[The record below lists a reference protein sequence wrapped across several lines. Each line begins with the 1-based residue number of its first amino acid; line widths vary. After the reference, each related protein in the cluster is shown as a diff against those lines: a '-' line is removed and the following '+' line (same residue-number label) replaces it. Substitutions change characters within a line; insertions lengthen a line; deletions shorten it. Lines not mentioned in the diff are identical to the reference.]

1 MMQVDLHGGFGE
13 KGRTSVALR
22 SANSH
27 ILLDVGIKVGTS
39 GRDYYPAIGVEARTI
54 EALFLSHAHEDHVG
68 ALSWLLAEGYR
79 GPIFMTKETCEEA
92 PDTLAHYADPAQL
105 ERYPFP
111 RDRVELFR
119 PGDTLTLGDL
129 TIRTGRSGHVVGGV
143 WFAVDNGE
151 DTIVYSADVLPDS
164 KVFVMDPLPPCD
176 LLILDASYGADPVSG
191 DARAGE
197 IAAWVARH
205 PEGCLLP
212 TPLFGRSLE
221 LLAIMPRC
229 FAIHASM
236 RQALAIQIAATGAL
250 YPASVERL
258 NRQLASAIDWHD
270 DEPLPACP
278 LLADD
283 GMGAAGPSATL
294 IPRADECS
302 YPVLLTG
309 HLPASSPGD
318 LLHRRGRASWIRM
331 PTHPT
336 LSGNLEIWRR
346 AGEPETLGHSCTP
359 SMLEELG
366 HHITSLR
373 TDARTGQNLTLV
385 EGQIAVEGQAA

>member
-22 SANSH
+22 SASSH
-27 ILLDVGIKVGTS
+27 ILLDVGIKVGAS
-39 GRDYYPAIGVEARTI
+39 GPEYYPVIGRELETI
-54 EALFLSHAHEDHVG
+54 QALFLSHAHEDHVG
-68 ALSWLLAEGYR
+68 ALSWLLAEGYD
-79 GPIFMTKETCEEA
+79 GPIFMTEETRDEA
-92 PDTLAHYADPAQL
+92 PATLANYADPAQL
-105 ERYPFP
+105 EQFPFP
-111 RDRVELFR
+111 RDRVELFK
-119 PGDTLTLGDL
+119 PGDTLTSGDL

-143 WFAVDNGE
+143 WFAVGNGE
-151 DTIVYSADVLPDS
+151 ETIVYSADILPDS
-164 KVFVMDPLPPCD
+164 SVFVMDPLPSCD

-191 DARAGE
+191 ASRADA
-197 IAAWVARH
+197 IATWVADH
-205 PEGCLLP
+205 ATGCLLP

-221 LLAIMPRC
+221 LLAVMPSR

-236 RQALAIQIAATGAL
+236 RQALTIQIAATEAL
-250 YPASVERL
+250 YPKAVERL
-258 NRQLASAIDWHD
+258 KQQLATAIDWHD
-270 DEPLPACP
+270 GEPLPDCP

-283 GMGAAGPSATL
+283 GMGTAGPSATL
-294 IPRADECS
+294 IPLADATG

-318 LLHRRGRASWIRM
+318 LIYRSGRASWIRM

-336 LSGNLEIWRR
+336 LSGNIDVWEK
-346 AGEPETLGHSCTP
+346 AGEPQTLGHSCMP

-373 TDARTGQNLTLV
+373 TDVRTGQSLTLL
-385 EGQIAVEGQAA
+385 EGKIA